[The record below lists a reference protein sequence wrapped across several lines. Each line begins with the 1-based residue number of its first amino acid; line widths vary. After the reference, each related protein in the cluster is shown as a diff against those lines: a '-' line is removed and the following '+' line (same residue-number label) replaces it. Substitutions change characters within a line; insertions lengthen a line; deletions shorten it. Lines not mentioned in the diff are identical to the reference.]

1 MFPCNITQLQEILH
15 GRFTGFGDGQTAITG
30 VSIDSRLIQP
40 GDAFFALPG
49 QSHHGIQFVA
59 QAIASGAACIVTNVA
74 PPLEFSLPPASPF
87 SGSGARVCPV
97 ILVPD
102 PLQALQAFSHWNRL
116 HSEALVIGITGSV
129 GKTTTRQMIQQILKQ
144 GFRSIQSPKN
154 FNNELGVP
162 LSLLQLKE
170 DDEIAVLEMGAGRP
184 GDIRFLCEL
193 AKPEIAVVTRV
204 APCHLQT
211 FGDLQKIQQT
221 KEELVSSI
229 PQHGLVILNGDD
241 ALVREMSSAAVA
253 PVVFYGEN
261 LEASLQFTPEECVNG
276 HCSFRMAGDCFQFTG
291 GRHLMPSAA
300 AAVTLGRILGLTS
313 GQISSGLESFQ
324 PDRGRGR
331 IVLREPW
338 TVIDETYNAS
348 PASVSACIREMNNW
362 TGKRRIF
369 VLGDMLELGNQ
380 EEQYHREIAQLLAQS
395 SVDHAV
401 FVGKHSAV
409 CADAALKAGMPL
421 NRVSA
426 FSDLFSLEPVL
437 ECLLSEGDILCVK
450 GSRVLK
456 LERLVQRLL
465 QHPSASMK
473 AA

>member
-1 MFPCNITQLQEILH
+1 MFPCNVLQLQEIVN
-15 GRFTGFGDGQTAITG
+15 GRLQSVGDGQIAITG

-49 QSHHGIQFVA
+49 QSHHGIQFAA

-74 PPLEFSLPPASPF
+74 PPLEFSLPPTSTL
-87 SGSGARVCPV
+87 SGSGPRVCPV

-102 PLQALQAFSHWNRL
+102 PLQALQAFSRWNRL
-116 HSEALVIGITGSV
+116 KSDALVIGITGSV
-129 GKTTTRQMIQQILKQ
+129 GKTTTRQMIQQVLRQ

-162 LSLLQLKE
+162 LSLLQLQE
-170 DDEIAVLEMGAGRP
+170 GDEIAVLEMGAGKP

-211 FGDLQKIQQT
+211 FGDLQAIQQT
-221 KEELVSSI
+221 KQELVSSI

-241 ALVREMSSAAVA
+241 ALVREMSSVAVA
-253 PVVFYGEN
+253 SAVFYGEHV
-261 LEASLQFTPEECVNG
+261 EASLQFTPEECVNG
-276 HCSFRMAGDCFQFTG
+276 HCSFRMGGDRFQFAG
-291 GRHLMPSAA
+291 GRHLIPNAA
-300 AAVTLGRILGLTS
+300 AAVALGRILGLTS

-324 PDRGRGR
+324 PDPGRGR

-362 TGKRRIF
+362 TGRRRIL
-369 VLGDMLELGNQ
+369 VLGDMLELGTE
-380 EEQYHREIAQLLAQS
+380 EEQYHREIVQLLAQS
-395 SVDHAV
+395 NVDHTV
-401 FVGKHSAV
+401 FVGKHSAA
-409 CADAALKAGMPL
+409 CAEAALEAGLPL

-426 FSDLFSLEPVL
+426 FSHQLSLDPIL

-450 GSRVLK
+450 GSRAVQLD
-456 LERLVQRLL
+456 RLVQRLL
-465 QHPSASMK
+465 QHRSAGVK